1 MRQELIQAC
10 AEAVKKTIAQGVRC
24 INKDGSCVYDNGKG
38 QCCAI
43 GHMIAPNLRQG
54 LSGSVYV
61 ALVFRALTE
70 SLGFE
75 PTLEERETLCTMQ
88 NWHDRGD
95 FSLEAL
101 AETAV
106 YPFVKDDVQSIIEA
120 CK

>member
-10 AEAVKKTIAQGVRC
+10 AEAVKKTIAQGQRC
-24 INKDGSCVYDNGKG
+24 VNKAGSCVYDNGQG

-43 GHMIAPNLRQG
+43 GHMIAPHLRAG
-54 LSGSVYV
+54 LYGSVYV

-75 PTLEERETLCTMQ
+75 PTLEERETLRAIQ
-88 NWHDRGD
+88 YWHDRGD
-95 FSLEAL
+95 FSLETL
-101 AETAV
+101 AETAIC
-106 YPFVKDDVQSIIEA
+106 PFVKDDIETIIEA